1 MTVVVIDSREM
12 DTETCL
18 VIFGLN
24 SFEVFTQSFCEL
36 SFSLAYID
44 LVARGALYCID
55 QVLALTG
62 GIGSSFVG
70 AVAYR
75 GDDTAT

>member
-1 MTVVVIDSREM
+1 M
-12 DTETCL
+12 

-44 LVARGALYCID
+44 LVATAQR
-55 QVLALTG
+55 TG
-62 GIGSSFVG
+62 KNMAIPPSQSLSIWPQH
-70 AVAYR
+70 
-75 GDDTAT
+75 

>member
-1 MTVVVIDSREM
+1 M
-12 DTETCL
+12 
-18 VIFGLN
+18 
-24 SFEVFTQSFCEL
+24 FCEL

-62 GIGSSFVG
+62 GIGSSCVG
-70 AVAYR
+70 DVAYR